1 LLTRYFSDIETL
13 YQGHRLE
20 RLCHFNK
27 RGIEM
32 KHVCIFVMA
41 FVFATGLFAQDD
53 GLVKCV
59 PGDVDWLGH
68 VNIKELAANQKF
80 KDFVETIQ
88 DPKFKQFKDNMKLN
102 GIDIY
107 TAFSSGVFYYNS
119 KNKKGGAVL
128 KTSISESA
136 FNTML
141 ANNKNNEGGKLDKTE
156 VNGKTVYSVENGGR
170 KSSFVYLKPD
180 VIGVSEL
187 SEDLAA
193 LTSITEKDS
202 VAANAKLMDYSAKAN
217 KNSMIWLVFDAK
229 DSFSGTQ
236 KKQNSEGKKE
246 RQQLIPIDSIQGGFM
261 NMSLTGQNR
270 DNISID
276 THINCKEK
284 NKAQLL
290 TIWVQAL
297 VMTYIP
303 AISQGNTQL
312 NDALMD
318 AIKFSNEGSDIVI
331 KADISSALQEQLKN
345 SALSNLSANPFQPPI
360 PGVKRK
366 KESKT
371 SKPE

>member
-1 LLTRYFSDIETL
+1 
-13 YQGHRLE
+13 
-20 RLCHFNK
+20 
-27 RGIEM
+27 
-32 KHVCIFVMA
+32 
-41 FVFATGLFAQDD
+41 
-53 GLVKCV
+53 
-59 PGDVDWLGH
+59 
-68 VNIKELAANQKF
+68 
-80 KDFVETIQ
+80 
-88 DPKFKQFKDNMKLN
+88 
-102 GIDIY
+102 
-107 TAFSSGVFYYNS
+107 
-119 KNKKGGAVL
+119 VL

-141 ANNKNNEGGKLDKTE
+141 ANNKNNEGGKVDKTE

-202 VAANAKLMDYSAKAN
+202 VAVNAKLTDYSAKAN
-217 KNSMIWLVFDAK
+217 KNSVIWLVFDAK

-236 KKQNSEGKKE
+236 KKQNSDGKKE

-318 AIKFSNEGSDIVI
+318 AIKFSNEGSDIVV
-331 KADISSALQEQLKN
+331 KADISSVLQEQLKN
-345 SALSNLSANPFQPPI
+345 SALSNLSANSFQPPI

-366 KESKT
+366 KEGKT